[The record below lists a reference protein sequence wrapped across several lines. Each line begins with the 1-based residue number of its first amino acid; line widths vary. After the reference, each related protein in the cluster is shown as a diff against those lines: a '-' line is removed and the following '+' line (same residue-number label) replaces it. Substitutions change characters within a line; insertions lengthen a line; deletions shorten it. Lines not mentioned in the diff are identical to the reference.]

1 MKSCGSA
8 AEMKAGGMARDSSRR
23 RRLRIGLT
31 VAFAVA
37 AAPVEAMAA
46 EPRDKTNETAAP
58 GPTAAEFAKLQREVA
73 EQRQLIIQ
81 MLQIEQQR
89 YDMLL
94 RLLTSGA
101 QVPPGVTL
109 PTVPSLPP
117 AGAPAAEGGAA
128 SKPGGVSTAA
138 AGIGTVTGH
147 LQAREGALRDA
158 YVYLDQPAHG
168 AGGHGHTVEI
178 RQKDKQ
184 FSPQVSV
191 VQRGTTVVF
200 PNFDPVFHNVF
211 SPSGKNSFDLGSYRS
226 GDQARSV
233 VLTSAGVVEVFC
245 NIHSR
250 MSATILVV
258 PSPLYAKAGPDG
270 TFKLENVPSG
280 TRRIVAWSPGAKPVT
295 QKVDVTPSGAQA
307 NFTLVYDPAS
317 AHVNKLGQPY
327 GSYKE

>member
-1 MKSCGSA
+1 
-8 AEMKAGGMARDSSRR
+8 MKAAGNIATNFALLG
-23 RRLRIGLT
+23 RLRIGLA
-31 VAFAVA
+31 VAVAVA
-37 AAPVEAMAA
+37 AAPIEALAA
-46 EPRDKTNETAAP
+46 EPRDKTTEPAAP

-94 RLLTSGA
+94 RLLQTGGQLPQGS
-101 QVPPGVTL
+101 TL
-109 PTVPSLPP
+109 PTVPSLAP
-117 AGAPAAEGGAA
+117 AGGATAESAVGAAGRPAADHA
-128 SKPGGVSTAA
+128 
-138 AGIGTVTGH
+138 VTGVGVVTGR
-147 LQAREGALRDA
+147 LQAREGTLKDA
-158 YVYLDQPAHG
+158 YIYLDQSVHG

-178 RQKDKQ
+178 KHKDKQ
-184 FSPQVSV
+184 FAPQVTV

-233 VLTSAGVVEVFC
+233 VLTAPGVVEVFC

-250 MSATILVV
+250 MNATILVV
-258 PSPLYAKAGPDG
+258 PSPLYAKVSSDG

-307 NFTLVYDPAS
+307 NFTLVYEPA
-317 AHVNKLGQPY
+317 AVHLNKLGQPY

>member
-1 MKSCGSA
+1 MKPSGNI
-8 AEMKAGGMARDSSRR
+8 AENSGLHG
-23 RRLRIGLT
+23 RLRIGLA
-31 VAFAVA
+31 VALAVA
-37 AAPVEAMAA
+37 AAPIEAFAA
-46 EPRDKTNETAAP
+46 ETKDRAGEPAAS

-94 RLLTSGA
+94 RLLQTGGQLPQGS
-101 QVPPGVTL
+101 TL
-109 PTVPSLPP
+109 PAVPSLSPGG
-117 AGAPAAEGGAA
+117 GAPADG
-128 SKPGGVSTAA
+128 TAA
-138 AGIGTVTGH
+138 GGGKAAERGLAGVGVGVVTGR
-147 LQAREGALRDA
+147 LQVREGALKDA
-158 YVYLDQPAHG
+158 YVWVDQAGHG

-178 RQKDKQ
+178 KQKDKQ
-184 FSPQVSV
+184 FSPQVAV

-233 VLTSAGVVEVFC
+233 VLTAPGVVEVFC

-250 MSATILVV
+250 MNATILVV
-258 PSPLYAKAGPDG
+258 PSALYAKASSDG

-307 NFTLVYDPAS
+307 NFTLVYEATA
-317 AHVNKLGQPY
+317 AHLNKLGQPY